1 MTNKV
6 LLGDLSNGSYLKL
19 AVADAGSRPTATGIY
34 ACGSVEDFEDAVT
47 SFLSDNGQPHISGAA
62 VSASGWEVD
71 GQLDLVHYGFSL
83 HRRQIADLLGVQRLS
98 VVNDF
103 VAKALAVPVLEHDER
118 VHVCGLDRH
127 PEHVVGI
134 VGPTSGLGGALLS
147 PDGRGGWTVTHC
159 EGGHSD
165 FAPRTEQEIE
175 ILKLLMKKYDHV
187 SCERGVSSA
196 GLVELWDC
204 LCLMAGDEANS
215 PLPEEI
221 LALAYSKDARA
232 LEAVRIQTELFAS
245 VASDFALTMGAR
257 GGIYLAGS
265 YLALLD
271 NLFDHDVFARR
282 FYDKGR
288 VSSYVK
294 DIPVYRVTATE
305 PEILGLS
312 TLFG

>member
-1 MTNKV
+1 MTTKV

-19 AVADAGSRPTATGIY
+19 AVADAGHRPTATGIY
-34 ACGSVEDFEDAVT
+34 ACGSVEDFEDAVA
-47 SFLSDNGQPHISGAA
+47 SFLSDNGDPRLSGAA
-62 VSASGWEVD
+62 FSTSGWEVD

-83 HRRQIADLLGVQRLS
+83 HRRQIAGLLGVQRLS

-103 VAKALAVPVLEHDER
+103 VAKALAVPVLEADER

-127 PEHVVGI
+127 PEHVVGV
-134 VGPTSGLGGALLS
+134 VGPTSGLGGAFLS
-147 PDGRGGWTVTHC
+147 PDGRGGWSVTHC

-187 SCERGVSSA
+187 SCERGVSSV

-204 LCLMAGDEANS
+204 LCLIAGDEANS

-245 VASDFALTMGAR
+245 VASNFALTMGAR

-265 YLALLD
+265 YLTLLD
-271 NLFDHDVFARR
+271 SLFDHDVFARR

-294 DIPVYRVTATE
+294 DIPVYRVTAAE

-312 TLFG
+312 TIFS

>member
-1 MTNKV
+1 MTSTV

-19 AVADAGSRPTATGIY
+19 AIAESGQRPQSMGSFACASAD
-34 ACGSVEDFEDAVT
+34 DFEQAV
-47 SFLSDNGQPHISGAA
+47 SGFLADNGDPRISGAA
-62 VSASGWEVD
+62 FSTSGWEVD

-83 HRRQIADLLGVQRLS
+83 HRRQIAELLGVQRLS
-98 VVNDF
+98 IVNDF
-103 VAKALAVPVLEHDER
+103 VAKALTVPVLEEDER
-118 VHVCGLDRH
+118 VKVCGKDAL
-127 PEHVVGI
+127 PEQVIAV
-134 VGPTSGLGGALLS
+134 VGPTGGLGGAFLS
-147 PDGRGGWTVTHC
+147 PNGRGSWSVTHC

-165 FAPRTEQEIE
+165 FAPRTAQEIE

-196 GLVELWDC
+196 GLIELWEC
-204 LCLMAGDEANS
+204 LCILSGDEPSA
-215 PLPEEI
+215 PMPEEI
-221 LALAYSKDARA
+221 LALAYSGDARA
-232 LEAVRIQTELFAS
+232 LEAIRIQTELYAG

-257 GGIYLAGS
+257 GGVYLAGS

-271 NLFDHDVFARR
+271 GLFDHDVFARR

-294 DIPVYRVTATE
+294 DIPVYRITAAE

-312 TLFG
+312 TLF

>member
-1 MTNKV
+1 MTTKV

-19 AVADAGSRPTATGIY
+19 AVADAGQRPTATGIY
-34 ACGSVEDFEDAVT
+34 ACASAEDFEDAV
-47 SFLSDNGQPHISGAA
+47 SGFLADNGDPQISGAA
-62 VSASGWEVD
+62 FSTSGWEVD
-71 GQLDLVHYGFSL
+71 GKLDLVHYGFSL

-98 VVNDF
+98 VCNDF
-103 VAKALAVPVLEHDER
+103 VAKALAVPVLEDHER
-118 VHVCGLDRH
+118 VKVCGKDQH
-127 PEHVVGI
+127 PEHVIAV
-134 VGPTSGLGGALLS
+134 VGPTGGLGGAYLS
-147 PDGRGGWTVTHC
+147 PDGRGGWSVTHC

-204 LCLMAGDEANS
+204 LCLMAGDEANT

-221 LALAYSKDARA
+221 LALAYSNDARA
-232 LEAVRIQTELFAS
+232 LEAIRIQTELYAS

-257 GGIYLAGS
+257 GGVYLAGS

-294 DIPVYRVTATE
+294 DIPVYRITAAE

-312 TLFG
+312 TVFG

>member
-1 MTNKV
+1 MTTTV

-19 AVADAGSRPTATGIY
+19 AVAEAGQRPNAIGTY
-34 ACGSVEDFEDAVT
+34 ACASVEDFEDAV
-47 SFLSDNGQPHISGAA
+47 SGFLADNGDPHIAGAA
-62 VSASGWEVD
+62 FSTSGWEVD
-71 GQLDLVHYGFSL
+71 DQIDLVHFGFSL
-83 HRRQIADLLGVQRLS
+83 HRRQIADLLRVQRLS
-98 VVNDF
+98 VCNDF
-103 VAKALAVPVLEHDER
+103 VAKALAVPVLEEHER
-118 VHVCGLDRH
+118 IMVCGKDLRV
-127 PEHVVGI
+127 EKVIGV
-134 VGPTSGLGGALLS
+134 VGPTGGLGGAYLS
-147 PDGRGGWTVTHC
+147 PNGKGGWTVTHC

-165 FAPRTEQEIE
+165 FAPRTAQEIE

-204 LCLMAGDEANS
+204 LCLLSGDEATS
-215 PLPEEI
+215 PMPEEI

-232 LEAVRIQTELFAS
+232 LEAIRIQTELFAS

-265 YLALLD
+265 HLAMLD
-271 NLFDHDVFARR
+271 GLFDHDVFARR

-294 DIPVYRVTATE
+294 DIPVYRVAAEE